1 MSHFWGILPHS
12 ENIDVLGLKDNTLN
26 GGSSRFKAGNVVTY
40 QTNQLVLVD
49 RVNPLKTRT
58 IANCKIAFLVNLS
71 HTHGKR

>member
-1 MSHFWGILPHS
+1 MSQFNGILSLS
-12 ENIDVLGLKDNTLN
+12 ENIDLLDVKDQASK
-26 GGSSRFKAGNVVTY
+26 GGSSLFKSDSVATY

-71 HTHGKR
+71 HAHGKR